1 MLEEI
6 TLQKTIA
13 VVTDTAK
20 FYMDLEF
27 SLATSTGEK
36 RKIWAATI
44 IEKNIDIKYL
54 SKLLKCE
61 QKIAIRFLWL
71 LSDIGILNP
80 NKLLAELPF
89 LFDLCEHLNPIY
101 KTSFASFWLYAGV
114 PSENEGKAIDLLFHL
129 LLSNDTNVTIK
140 SRALFVLF
148 KLTKKYPELK
158 NELKICLKDQMA
170 KHTNDFEKR
179 ATKILIEI
187 EQ

>member
-1 MLEEI
+1 MTNVAE
-6 TLQKTIA
+6 
-13 VVTDTAK
+13 
-20 FYMDLEF
+20 FYKELEF

-36 RKIWAATI
+36 RKIWATTI
-44 IEKNIDIKYL
+44 IEKDIDIKEL

-101 KTSFASFWLYAGV
+101 KTSFASFWLYVGV
-114 PSENEGKAIDLLFHL
+114 PPENEGKAIDLLFHFL
-129 LLSNDTNVTIK
+129 QSNHINVTIK
-140 SRALFVLF
+140 SRALLVLF

-158 NELKICLKDQMA
+158 NELKICLVEQMDKHSKDF
-170 KHTNDFEKR
+170 KKR
-179 ATKILIEI
+179 VSKILIKL